1 MKILV
6 FSDSHGNVT
15 NMMGAVAAEK
25 PDRLFHLGD
34 VVRDARALA
43 EAFPHIPLDYV
54 SGNCDYAGEGP
65 TQSIVEAQGV
75 RILLTHG
82 HVYHVKLGIGAAV
95 EAARQAEVE
104 VLAFGH
110 THQALCTHDE
120 SGLWVMNPG
129 SIRGSWGATYGVI
142 EVCKGTVMCHLMEL
156 KREG

>member
-15 NMMGAVAAEK
+15 NMRAAVAAEK

-43 EAFPHIPLDYV
+43 DAFPHIPLDYV

-65 TQSIVEAQGV
+65 TQSIVEAEGA

-82 HVYHVKLGIGAAV
+82 HTYHVKLGIGGAV
-95 EAARQAEVE
+95 EAARQAEVD

-110 THQALCTHDE
+110 THQALCTQDE
-120 SGLWVMNPG
+120 GGLWVMNPG
-129 SIRGSWGATYGVI
+129 SIRGPSSPAYGVI
-142 EVCKGTVMCHLMEL
+142 EVCKGTVMCYLMEL
-156 KREG
+156 KQEG